1 MPTITTRMNPKDFQ
15 ASFLSSEKDMET
27 IFKKLFVESKP
38 YSDILK
44 RLLIIDQSDCLDPKQ
59 NKYQEIINEY
69 SIHRMKKEGYIL
81 VIPRIEQLIHDNF
94 KSHILI
100 EFDDF
105 VRKVEVLNLY
115 NKYSS
120 DEWLYGKW
128 RNFTALR
135 SGQFDWGSVDLSLTV
150 DEQRHLI
157 TDVAVATDA
166 LDVNLVD
173 TIRKL
178 LVGTWLA
185 VVLQVQFSFHII
197 GYNWICFPDSIA
209 DVGIVI
215 FVTVYVFSN
224 DHTSNILLIIQVTHL
239 R

>member
-1 MPTITTRMNPKDFQ
+1 MLLILRSNVCVIC
-15 ASFLSSEKDMET
+15 SSVVERIYKC
-27 IFKKLFVESKP
+27 FKLF
-38 YSDILK
+38 
-44 RLLIIDQSDCLDPKQ
+44 LIQVFQFRVSLAFETVYGAKS
-59 NKYQEIINEY
+59 EI
-69 SIHRMKKEGYIL
+69 
-81 VIPRIEQLIHDNF
+81 
-94 KSHILI
+94 I

-173 TIRKL
+173 TIRKH
-178 LVGTWLA
+178 LVGTSSVIA
-185 VVLQVQFSFHII
+185 PVAPSDVDKTIANDII
-197 GYNWICFPDSIA
+197 SL
-209 DVGIVI
+209 
-215 FVTVYVFSN
+215 VYE
-224 DHTSNILLIIQVTHL
+224 
-239 R
+239 